1 MYRKIFEQSARH
13 FFKACFRKACARL
26 VALWRF
32 LNTTDSMPRLTFG
45 QSWRNMP
52 SSRSAPT
59 EATTTQ
65 SPTPPVPADYGPT
78 ISAGSMLLSFVAIAF
93 AVSGHRRAGRLEKES
108 WFEKNFGENLRL
120 SCRKLDKSADSLNAF
135 LYKSAKSLDDLQ
147 DELSGMIAEI
157 EESSSDI
164 RAILREVDL
173 SKRVNRDD
181 WESKFQCKYRDI
193 EGLLSGA
200 QEQTNDVLLSR
211 VVLKAKERI
220 HNLVKD
226 LRTKIERVRVR

>member
-1 MYRKIFEQSARH
+1 
-13 FFKACFRKACARL
+13 
-26 VALWRF
+26 
-32 LNTTDSMPRLTFG
+32 
-45 QSWRNMP
+45 
-52 SSRSAPT
+52 
-59 EATTTQ
+59 
-65 SPTPPVPADYGPT
+65 
-78 ISAGSMLLSFVAIAF
+78 MLLSFVAIAF